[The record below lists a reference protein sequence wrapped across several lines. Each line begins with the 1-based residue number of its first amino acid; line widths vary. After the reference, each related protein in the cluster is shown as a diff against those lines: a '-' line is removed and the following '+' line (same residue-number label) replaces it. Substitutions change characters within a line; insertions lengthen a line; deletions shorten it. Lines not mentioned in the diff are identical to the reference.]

1 MVKLRRTINERRIKM
16 NDFEFPDSYDYSEY
30 VEPFEKGVDDVPF
43 HDNIG
48 EDSSEYDGD
57 LTLGEGDY
65 SDVFDPGDEVVD
77 EDGDYSDC
85 E

>member
-1 MVKLRRTINERRIKM
+1 MD
-16 NDFEFPDSYDYSEY
+16 DFEFPDSMDYSAY
-30 VEPFEKGVDDVPF
+30 VEAFEQGVDDVPF

-48 EDSSEYDGD
+48 EDMSEYDGD

-65 SDVFDPGDEVVD
+65 SDVFDPGDEIVD
-77 EDGDYSDC
+77 DDGDYSEC

>member
-1 MVKLRRTINERRIKM
+1 MD
-16 NDFEFPDSYDYSEY
+16 DFEFPDSYDYSEY

-43 HDNIG
+43 PDNIG

-57 LTLGEGDY
+57 LTPGEGDY